1 MSIESPPR
9 YPILRHLAPELSGF
23 IWIKDV
29 IAKTDKNLEA
39 IINLHKRRDENYNET
54 EAKSSLSYI
63 NLYLQEIDRAEGDDE
78 KCSHLHKALIASLK
92 NCLAGG
98 DGIIM
103 GLFALLYCLARNPQ
117 VQEKMRNEIR
127 AETDTLPYCRAVI
140 LEALRYIP
148 VGGIGPQG
156 GNSTVIVKIYQN
168 LSLIMFEVLRHV
180 FT

>member
-1 MSIESPPR
+1 MSIESPQR

-39 IINLHKRRDENYNET
+39 IINLHKRRNKNY
-54 EAKSSLSYI
+54 KSAAESSSSYI
-63 NLYLQEIDRAEGDDE
+63 DLYLQEIDRAVGDDE
-78 KCSHLHKALIASLK
+78 KCNHLHKALIASLK

-103 GLFALLYCLARNPQ
+103 GLFALLYCLARNQQ
-117 VQEKMRNEIR
+117 VQEKMREEIR
-127 AETDTLPYCRAVI
+127 AETETLPYCRAVI
-140 LEALRYIP
+140 LETLRYIP

-156 GNSTVIVKIYQN
+156 CN
-168 LSLIMFEVLRHV
+168 LMDIWILR
-180 FT
+180 